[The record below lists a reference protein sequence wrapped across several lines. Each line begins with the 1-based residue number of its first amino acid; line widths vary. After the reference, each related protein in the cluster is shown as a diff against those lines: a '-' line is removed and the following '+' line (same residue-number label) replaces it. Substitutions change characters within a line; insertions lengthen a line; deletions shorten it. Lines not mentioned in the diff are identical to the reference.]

1 MYPERA
7 RDRNRLFPM
16 AASKNIEG
24 QGRSSPARSGDV
36 VGLLVFKR
44 DPSHALCLTNLDWF
58 GG

>member
-7 RDRNRLFPM
+7 PDGNRLFPM

-36 VGLLVFKR
+36 AGYLFSKGILHTLFVLLII
-44 DPSHALCLTNLDWF
+44 
-58 GG
+58 